1 VTYDTFRQE
10 CVVFGEETGVVDGHE
25 TPALYPQPD
34 GLRFIWRCNDAQ
46 WQADPP
52 TPTLGVSANQ
62 FHTMAFDS
70 DRNALVLF
78 GGSNEKGDYNT
89 NYTYEIVYKDA
100 PTVLKQPALQK
111 ESEREARIVS
121 RSAPRP
127 VIAHVPAVRSLE
139 NELNDIDDDEDD
151 DIDDEDD
158 EDDVK
163 VKAAAKVVA
172 DKAAADKAAADKA
185 AAEPKVEPAAEPEA
199 KKAEPDD
206 EGWSET

>member
-1 VTYDTFRQE
+1 MPIPEFFKYDIRVRERMLKRGMLTDSE
-10 CVVFGEETGVVDGHE
+10 LGKHVD
-25 TPALYPQPD
+25 AL
-34 GLRFIWRCNDAQ
+34 
-46 WQADPP
+46 AD
-52 TPTLGVSANQ
+52 VADQ
-62 FHTMAFDS
+62 
-70 DRNALVLF
+70 VI
-78 GGSNEKGDYNT
+78 EV
-89 NYTYEIVYKDA
+89 E
-100 PTVLKQPALQK
+100 LKQPALQK

-151 DIDDEDD
+151 DLDDIDDDD

-172 DKAAADKAAADKA
+172 DKAAADKAAAA
-185 AAEPKVEPAAEPEA
+185 LKVEAAEPEA
-199 KKAEPDD
+199 KKSEPEG

>member
-1 VTYDTFRQE
+1 MPIPEFFKYDIRVRERMLKRGMLTDSE
-10 CVVFGEETGVVDGHE
+10 LGKHVD
-25 TPALYPQPD
+25 AL
-34 GLRFIWRCNDAQ
+34 
-46 WQADPP
+46 AD
-52 TPTLGVSANQ
+52 VADQ
-62 FHTMAFDS
+62 
-70 DRNALVLF
+70 VI
-78 GGSNEKGDYNT
+78 EV
-89 NYTYEIVYKDA
+89 E
-100 PTVLKQPALQK
+100 LKQPALQK

-127 VIAHVPAVRSLE
+127 VIAHVPVVRSLE

-158 EDDVK
+158 DEEDVK
-163 VKAAAKVVA
+163 VKAAAKVV
-172 DKAAADKAAADKA
+172 ADKAAADKA